1 MNPLGYVIVF
11 ASDMDKSIAFYRDVL
26 GFPVKHQSH
35 KWTELGTGETTLAL
49 HLADAADH
57 AHAHTHATMPAGHCH
72 IGLTVA
78 NLNDFHVAMVGK
90 GVKYIQSPKKED
102 FGSLA
107 IYADPDGLPFSVSEV
122 E

>member
-1 MNPLGYVIVF
+1 MNTFSHVIVF
-11 ASDMDKSIAFYRDVL
+11 VSDMEKSIAFYRDVL

-35 KWTELGTGETTLAL
+35 KWTEFGTGETTLAL
-49 HLADAADH
+49 HLADTADH
-57 AHAHTHATMPAGHCH
+57 AHPHSHATMPAGHCH

-90 GVKYIQSPKKED
+90 GVKCIQSPKKED

-107 IYADPDGLPFSVSEV
+107 VYADPDEMPISVSEA
-122 E
+122 